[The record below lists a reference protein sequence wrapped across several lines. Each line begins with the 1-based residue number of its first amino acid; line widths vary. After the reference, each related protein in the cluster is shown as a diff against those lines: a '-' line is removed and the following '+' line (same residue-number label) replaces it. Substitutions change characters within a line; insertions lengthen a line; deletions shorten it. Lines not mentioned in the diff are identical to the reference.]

1 MLITYKKIIMKVTY
15 LGHACVNIDID
26 GTHFLV
32 DPFISPNPLASHI
45 DINTL
50 KADYILIT
58 HAHGDHIA
66 DVEAIAKRTGAQLI
80 TNPEILTHYENLG
93 LSGHAMNLGGSHR
106 FVDGKVKIKMIK
118 AEHSS
123 SFPDGS
129 YGGNPAGFLIDCND
143 DTIYI
148 SGDTALHYD
157 MKIIPHQ
164 YKVNLAIFPIGNNYT
179 MGVRDALTAARF
191 VEVNNVLGVHYD
203 TFPVI
208 KIDKEAA
215 KRKFKD
221 DHRRLHL
228 LEIGVTLDLKDLNIS
243 TL

>member
-1 MLITYKKIIMKVTY
+1 MKVTY

-26 GTHFLV
+26 GTFFLV
-32 DPFISPNPLASHI
+32 DPFISPNPLAKHI
-45 DINTL
+45 DINSI

-58 HAHGDHIA
+58 HA

-80 TNPEILTHYENLG
+80 TNPEILAHFEALG
-93 LSGHAMNLGGSHR
+93 LSGHSMNLGGSHR

-129 YGGNPAGFLIDCND
+129 YGGNPAGFLIDYND
-143 DTIYI
+143 ETIYI
-148 SGDTALHYD
+148 AGDTALHYD

-164 YKVNLAIFPIGNNYT
+164 YKVNLGIFPIGNNYT
-179 MGVRDALTAARF
+179 MEVRDALTAARF
-191 VEVNNVLGVHYD
+191 VEVDNVLGVHYD

-208 KIDKEAA
+208 KINKESS
-215 KRKFKD
+215 KQKFKD

-228 LEIGVTLDLKDLNIS
+228 IEIGATLDLKDLNIS